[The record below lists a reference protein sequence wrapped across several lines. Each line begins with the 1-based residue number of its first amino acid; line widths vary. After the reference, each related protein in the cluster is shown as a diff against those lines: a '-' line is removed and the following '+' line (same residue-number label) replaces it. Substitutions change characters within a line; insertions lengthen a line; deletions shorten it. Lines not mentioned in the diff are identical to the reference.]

1 MKYMHTIACEDGKSI
16 AVGDVLDIKT
26 DSKSYLG
33 RVVSISFTDT
43 HEPIGL
49 CLDCSKEFYSNEV
62 IVYFKHIKS
71 FRHKVIKQFD
81 EENK

>member
-1 MKYMHTIACEDGKSI
+1 MKYMHTISCGDGRNI

-33 RVVSISFTDT
+33 RVVSISFTAT

-62 IVYFKHIKS
+62 TVYFRCIKS
-71 FRHKVIKQFD
+71 FRHKVIRQFD
-81 EENK
+81 EDNK